1 MKNKIYILFSLV
13 MALLVFGCAGG
24 TTIKSNPSGAKVYL
38 DGQYKGAT
46 PYYHID
52 ITFTGAPRMLTL
64 KKEGYKDFEFPIRR
78 NLELFW
84 MGGISPPIGVPI
96 PIFVYPKD
104 GYNFELG
111 MRNLVNE
118 DNEVDP

>member
-1 MKNKIYILFSLV
+1 
-13 MALLVFGCAGG
+13 
-24 TTIKSNPSGAKVYL
+24 
-38 DGQYKGAT
+38 
-46 PYYHID
+46 
-52 ITFTGAPRMLTL
+52 
-64 KKEGYKDFEFPIRR
+64 
-78 NLELFW
+78 

-96 PIFVYPKD
+96 PISVYPKD